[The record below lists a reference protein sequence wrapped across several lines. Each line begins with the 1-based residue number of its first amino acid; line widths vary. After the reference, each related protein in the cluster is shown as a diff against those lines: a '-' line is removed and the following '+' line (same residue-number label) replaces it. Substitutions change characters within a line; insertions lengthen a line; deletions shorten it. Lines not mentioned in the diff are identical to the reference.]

1 MCSLRKRSNRHEF
14 NNKVQ
19 DDIVDIT
26 VRVNRLET
34 SAILKATAL
43 KSDVITLTIGPNCSQ
58 EGVSDYDN
66 ESGKQSPMCVFTSTP
81 NHSNT
86 TKNVVN
92 GETQLKHECNVSKIE
107 SNHTDKSIVDVA
119 DSNENKNTSSSQ
131 TSYNEPSEKRLS
143 GLETTL
149 RVKYLELKNKS
160 NKIDKGLEIKRSV
173 LHKER
178 LVRDQKNEEAVKK
191 QLTEQ
196 EMKLKTCVSRFSQN
210 NQLHVKKLNE
220 TAEKLKELERQH
232 LNDEKEK
239 QRRLQEQKLYLDQLH
254 QLQVEYRIKYQQ
266 LHDITK
272 KCKNSKEFLAAISLE
287 VPKLKTVNEQF
298 DIIIEKCKTGNI
310 CATDIKTASNLVS
323 QMSDLQQTFIK
334 LSEIV
339 NKQLQKVEEN
349 VKKAVKEKENVHMEA
364 EEKGGVTETPV
375 QSGNISDCVDR
386 ESLAIHLKLKKFL
399 EDYEQSLEVLIND
412 DKMKKFRFDC
422 QKAVN
427 VPVNAISP
435 LNSVHLED
443 KLYRLSR
450 LLQGHSV
457 QVGNG
462 QVSASS
468 HELGIKFCTNLLAK
482 KFVRQGEH
490 TVSSKPEAA
499 FAIAA
504 VIVAL
509 WINFPDFGKLLLAHF
524 QCTCPYL
531 IPAFMPQVEGQSNED
546 YYRMLGYV
554 YSDDGKV
561 EPQDKFLKRMSG
573 VMRLYAAILITPLRR
588 VYQNSSKTHP
598 VGLRESW
605 RWLAA
610 SLNLEPRPDISAT
623 LIFDFLEIT
632 GSAMYQNYG
641 KQFQKILLLI
651 CKEYFPRIEKVTP
664 EGCGG
669 PVCRLKAF
677 LERIL
682 KEGRIPSPDC
692 ALSHNFW

>member
-1 MCSLRKRSNRHEF
+1 MCSLHRRSNTHEF
-14 NNKVQ
+14 NKVQ
-19 DDIVDIT
+19 NDIVDIT

-43 KSDVITLTIGPNCSQ
+43 KSDVVTLTLGPNCSQ
-58 EGVSDYDN
+58 EGILEYDN
-66 ESGKQSPMCVFTSTP
+66 DSGKQSPTCVFTSTP
-81 NHSNT
+81 NHNS

-92 GETQLKHECNVSKIE
+92 SETQLKHECNVSKIE
-107 SNHTDKSIVDVA
+107 SNHIDKSVDDLG
-119 DSNENKNTSSSQ
+119 DSSVNENTP
-131 TSYNEPSEKRLS
+131 SYNESSEKRLS

-149 RVKYLELKNKS
+149 RVKYSELKNKS
-160 NKIDKGLEIKRSV
+160 NKIGEGLEVKRSV
-173 LHKER
+173 LQKEK
-178 LVRDQKNEEAVKK
+178 LARDQKIEDAAKK

-196 EMKLKTCVSRFSQN
+196 EMKLKTYVLRFSQS
-210 NQLHVKKLNE
+210 NQLQVKKLNE
-220 TAEKLKELERQH
+220 TTEKLKELERQYLH
-232 LNDEKEK
+232 DEKEK
-239 QRRLQEQKLYLDQLH
+239 QKRLREQKLYLDQLH
-254 QLQVEYRIKYQQ
+254 QLQLEYRIKYQQ

-272 KCKNSKEFLAAISLE
+272 KCKNSKEFLTAVAAE

-298 DIIIEKCKTGNI
+298 DIIIEKCKTGDINV
-310 CATDIKTASNLVS
+310 TDINIASNLVS
-323 QMSDLQQTFIK
+323 RMSDLQQTFIK
-334 LSEIV
+334 HSDIL
-339 NKQLQKVEEN
+339 NKQMQKVEQNE
-349 VKKAVKEKENVHMEA
+349 KKAIKEKENVHMEA
-364 EEKGGVTETPV
+364 EEKGGATETPA
-375 QSGNISDCVDR
+375 QSGISDISDCVDR
-386 ESLAIHLKLKKFL
+386 ESLAMHLKLKTFL
-399 EDYEQSLEVLIND
+399 ENYEQSLEALIND

-468 HELGIKFCTNLLAK
+468 HGLGIKFCTNLLAK

-509 WINFPDFGKLLLAHF
+509 WVSFPDFGKLLLAHF
-524 QCTCPYL
+524 QRTCPYL

-546 YYRMLGYV
+546 YYRMLGYL

-588 VYQNSSKTHP
+588 GYQNSPKTHP
-598 VGLRESW
+598 IGLRESW

-682 KEGRIPSPDC
+682 KEGRIPSPDG
-692 ALSHNFW
+692 ALPHNFW